1 LFGGD
6 EKLKRVKLQTLRK
19 QLYITR
25 MKEDESVSKYLSC
38 VVLLTN
44 HMKLYGESI
53 NDLQKIEKVLRS
65 LTVKFDYIV
74 VSFEESKNLAEMK
87 LEELQVLL
95 EAREMRL
102 K

>member
-1 LFGGD
+1 
-6 EKLKRVKLQTLRK
+6 
-19 QLYITR
+19 
-25 MKEDESVSKYLSC
+25 
-38 VVLLTN
+38 
-44 HMKLYGESI
+44 MKLCGESF

-65 LTVKFDYIV
+65 LTVKFDYII